1 MTIPIDRSTTHHR
14 RAGAGAALATCL
26 LATVLGAA
34 PALAAAGDLDPAFG
48 TGGTV
53 TTSFP
58 GGSYASAV
66 AIRPDGRI
74 VAVGGAAGGS
84 GTGEFAVVRYATDGS
99 LDASFDGDGMVTT
112 PIAGGGDDARSVAIQ
127 PNGKMAVA
135 GTDSGERFA
144 VVRYLADGS
153 LDDSF
158 GGDGIVR
165 TNLTS
170 GTDVG
175 ADMVIQAD
183 GRIVVVGP
191 AGQASRFALVRY
203 RSDGTLDPKF
213 GDGGK
218 VIGRRGVPR
227 AVALQ
232 PDGKIVVTGY
242 DVYGLV
248 VARFLPDG
256 TPDPTFSGDGVVRR
270 VSSEIFPLD
279 VAVQANGRIVVGGD
293 FDIFAFG
300 LARFTVAGNLDPTF
314 GDGGTV
320 RAEVGSGEQA
330 VTGLAI
336 QADGKIVAVG
346 HIGPHEAGDPVVPA
360 FAAARFLRNGTLDTA
375 FGGDGTITTEF
386 DGGASASGVAIQA
399 DGKIVAVGGAGADD
413 TVAFALARYL
423 A

>member
-1 MTIPIDRSTTHHR
+1 
-14 RAGAGAALATCL
+14 
-26 LATVLGAA
+26 
-34 PALAAAGDLDPAFG
+34 
-48 TGGTV
+48 
-53 TTSFP
+53 
-58 GGSYASAV
+58 
-66 AIRPDGRI
+66 
-74 VAVGGAAGGS
+74 
-84 GTGEFAVVRYATDGS
+84 
-99 LDASFDGDGMVTT
+99 
-112 PIAGGGDDARSVAIQ
+112 
-127 PNGKMAVA
+127 
-135 GTDSGERFA
+135 
-144 VVRYLADGS
+144 
-153 LDDSF
+153 
-158 GGDGIVR
+158 
-165 TNLTS
+165 
-170 GTDVG
+170 
-175 ADMVIQAD
+175 
-183 GRIVVVGP
+183 
-191 AGQASRFALVRY
+191 
-203 RSDGTLDPKF
+203 
-213 GDGGK
+213 
-218 VIGRRGVPR
+218 
-227 AVALQ
+227 
-232 PDGKIVVTGY
+232 VTGY